1 MYRIIYPNNNSISII
16 VPSSSCPMN
25 INDIAKQYVP
35 SGLRYKIISIDD
47 IPNDRT
53 FREAWTY
60 DFDDY
65 DGIGEN
71 TNHD

>member
-1 MYRIIYPNNNSISII
+1 MYRIIYPNNNTISVII
-16 VPSSSCPMN
+16 PSNDMSMN
-25 INDIAKQYVP
+25 IDELARKYVP
-35 SGLRYKIISIDD
+35 SGLKYKIISIDD

-60 DFDDY
+60 DFNNY

-71 TNHD
+71 LQHD